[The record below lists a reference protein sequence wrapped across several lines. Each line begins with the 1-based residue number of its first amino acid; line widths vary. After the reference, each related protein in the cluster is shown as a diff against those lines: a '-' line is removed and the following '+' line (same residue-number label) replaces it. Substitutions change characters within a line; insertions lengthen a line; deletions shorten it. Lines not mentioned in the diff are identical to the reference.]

1 MKTNTSSALRE
12 GVLAFLKSLI
22 AIIVYALAVAGADSG
37 MGALWSGTTSSGL
50 LNQSVATLVGGVGSM
65 WLMRWIFDRK
75 SIGSMGYAWRW
86 KDLVLGILAGAGLIL
101 AGLGILLLTGSVR
114 IVSTYW
120 QNPYLLQTVLLFA
133 CVALAEETCFRGYIV
148 GNMADSMGN
157 IYALFISGV
166 LFSAPHLIN
175 PNSSLM
181 SFIGI
186 LLAGWFLGA
195 AYVFTRNMWL
205 AIGIHFGWNLV
216 QSLVGFNVSGTEMPG
231 VLILEHPV
239 KNYWNGG
246 DFGFEASVVCIILLT
261 AATLFLIWKGMKVS
275 GPSSDKENA

>member
-22 AIIVYALAVAGADSG
+22 AIIVYALAVAGMSYGLGSLVEETTASRFWVQG
-37 MGALWSGTTSSGL
+37 MS
-50 LNQSVATLVGGVGSM
+50 TLVAGVGAM

-86 KDLVLGILAGAGLIL
+86 KDLIWGTLIGAGLIL
-101 AGLGILLLTGSVR
+101 LGLGILLISGSVK

-120 QNPYLLQTVLLFA
+120 QNPYLLQTVFLFA
-133 CVALAEETCFRGYIV
+133 CIAIAEETCFRGYIV

-157 IYALFISGV
+157 LYALFISGV
-166 LFSAPHLIN
+166 LFSAPHLMN

-186 LLAGWFLGA
+186 LLAGWFLAA
-195 AYVFTRNMWL
+195 AYVFTRNLWL

-231 VLILEHPV
+231 VLIIEYPV

-246 DFGFEASVVCIILLT
+246 DFGFEASVVCILLLT
-261 AATLFLIWKGMKVS
+261 ATTIYLIHRGIK
-275 GPSSDKENA
+275 SSAKTSDTENA